1 MDHGQK
7 KVWSSNNSSDS
18 FLPISS
24 REGYVCANASI
35 TKGVT
40 GAPATI
46 QQCFERFPYIA
57 NIADALGVTLEKT
70 VSGQKVYNF
79 WTGPG
84 TGPAFDPSF
93 VSNPVD
99 LNLPKPATECDNVNA
114 QFGDEW
120 LGCLWGSPEASFS
133 CICPYVGDKYEA
145 YLKHRLTVATFWN
158 TPKYV
163 PVQRREFLDE
173 IRYGRQI
180 TITISGDFNLSLGD
194 VVEVNVTAASG
205 YPYGSY
211 PSSLNGK
218 YWVLEI
224 KHVINSG
231 GTHETR
237 LKLGQMA
244 VSSV

>member
-24 REGYVCANASI
+24 REGYACANASI

-40 GAPATI
+40 SAPMSI

-57 NIADALGVTLEKT
+57 TMADALGVTLTKTIGSEKI
-70 VSGQKVYNF
+70 YNT

-84 TGPAFDPSF
+84 TGPDFDPNL
-93 VSNPVD
+93 VSKPID
-99 LNLPKPATECDNVNA
+99 LNLPKVANECDNIDIQLGN
-114 QFGDEW
+114 DW

-133 CICPYVGDKYEA
+133 CICPYIGDKYEA

-158 TPKYV
+158 TPKYA
-163 PVQRREFLDE
+163 PVQRKEFLDE
-173 IRYGRQI
+173 MAYGRQI
-180 TITISGDFNLSLGD
+180 TINISGDFSVSLGD
-194 VVEVNVTAASG
+194 VVEINVTAASG

-211 PSSLNGK
+211 PSNLNGK
-218 YWVLEI
+218 YWVVEI
-224 KHVINSG
+224 KHVVNSG

-237 LKLGQMA
+237 LKLAQPA